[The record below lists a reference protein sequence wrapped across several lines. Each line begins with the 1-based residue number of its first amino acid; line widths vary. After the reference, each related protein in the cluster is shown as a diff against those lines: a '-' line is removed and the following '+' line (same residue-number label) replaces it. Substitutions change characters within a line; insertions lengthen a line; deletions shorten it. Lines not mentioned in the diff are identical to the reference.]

1 MLRKFVA
8 RCLRAGSCVLW
19 LAPTMYLL
27 REIVHKTTVHKAYAE
42 AFTSLLLK
50 LGESDIDVDKQDM
63 NHGEIVARCLTLAAN
78 LVLWRC
84 WSDKLVFNMKE
95 LDGAKTEVTIYSIP
109 NLFRLNLKPNQKTTD
124 LNGLILKLFD

>member
-1 MLRKFVA
+1 
-8 RCLRAGSCVLW
+8 
-19 LAPTMYLL
+19 MYLL

-63 NHGEIVARCLTLAAN
+63 NHGEIVARCLTLSAN

-84 WSDKLVFNMKE
+84 WNDRLLFNMKE
-95 LDGAKTEVTIYSIP
+95 LDAANTEVTIYSIP
-109 NLFRLNLKPNQKTTD
+109 NLFRLNLKPDEKTTD
-124 LNGLILKLFD
+124 LTKLVSELFD